1 MLSGK
6 EAYLRLNR
14 RARLFGSWQPRS
26 PDGAD
31 GDSYLHGE
39 FDAMRTL
46 CKTIV
51 ALGLVALMAGPA
63 MAQQGRGGG
72 RGEFGGGL
80 GMLLKNASVQQELK
94 LDATQTEKAKE
105 VAEKAREKFQAKRE
119 SLEGLHGE
127 ERFKKMQELNKEVN
141 AGVDKEIKEF
151 LTTEQIHRLHQLQH
165 QLQGAHAFTDEHV
178 QDKLKLSD
186 DQKTEIREI
195 VHASSAEAHKI
206 WEEDAQHDRE
216 GMMAKMAEHRKET
229 LAKVESK
236 LTDEQKAAWK
246 EMLGDPFEIKWER
259 HGGRH

>member
-1 MLSGK
+1 
-6 EAYLRLNR
+6 
-14 RARLFGSWQPRS
+14 
-26 PDGAD
+26 
-31 GDSYLHGE
+31 
-39 FDAMRTL
+39 MRTL

-119 SLEGLHGE
+119 SLEDLRGE
-127 ERFKKMQELNKEVN
+127 GRFKKMQEFNKEVN
-141 AGVDKEIKEF
+141 AGVNKEIEAF
-151 LTTEQIHRLHQLQH
+151 LTKEQIHRLHQIQR
-165 QLQGAHAFTDEHV
+165 QVQGAHAFADEHV

-206 WEEDAQHDRE
+206 WEDSQGDRE
-216 GMMAKMAEHRKET
+216 AMMAKMDEHRKET

-246 EMLGDPFEIKWER
+246 EMLGDPFKIKWER